1 MTDDN
6 ELPRQRVRLTYEKG
20 EAIKFIGHQDEFRLW
35 ERALRR
41 ADLPLLYKQGFNP
54 QPHIQFAAPLGLG
67 MTGRA
72 ELVDVTFSPPVELG
86 ELAERI
92 REKLPPGALLHG
104 LEEVDLKAKALQ
116 GLTIGADY
124 TIVLF
129 AEPGQIADG
138 LIQARIDEFGAKSE
152 DWRQR
157 ERGGAKYRYNLRPLI
172 FEMRYEGY
180 DLATEE
186 HRIFL
191 RVQQRSGATGR
202 PDEVVD
208 ALRLDDFA
216 RALHRDR
223 IYFED
228 NPEDVALMAAY
239 PVITQAEVADPDALP
254 KRKQRRGRKPK
265 RVTSGST
272 DAPGRKSFADKA
284 ADEFA

>member
-1 MTDDN
+1 MTDPQIS
-6 ELPRQRVRLTYEKG
+6 LPRQRVRLTYEKG

-35 ERALRR
+35 ERTLRR

-72 ELVDVTFSPPVELG
+72 ELIDVTFSPPVPLD
-86 ELAERI
+86 ELARRI
-92 REKLPPGALLHG
+92 REKLPPGAFLHD
-104 LEEVDLKAKALQ
+104 LEEVELHTKALQ

-129 AEPGQIADG
+129 AEPGEIPDG
-138 LIQARIDEFGAKSE
+138 LIQARIDEFWAKSQA
-152 DWRQR
+152 WRQR
-157 ERGGAKYRYNLRPLI
+157 ERGGEKYRYNLRPLV
-172 FEMRYEGY
+172 FELRYDGY
-180 DLATEE
+180 DPASEE

-191 RVQQRSGATGR
+191 RVQQRPGATGR

-208 ALRLDDFA
+208 SLGLDDFA
-216 RALHRDR
+216 RTLRRDC

-228 NPEDVALMAAY
+228 RAEDVALMAAY
-239 PVITQAEVADPDALP
+239 PVISQAEVADPDALP
-254 KRKQRRGRKPK
+254 KVKRRKGRGRKPAK
-265 RVTSGST
+265 QSAE
-272 DAPGRKSFADKA
+272 APGRKSFADKA